1 MERIFI
7 SYRRSDSQDATGR
20 IHDRLDMYFGPDVTF
35 RDIDRLHPGADFPQ
49 ELNRA
54 LAQCALVVAVIG
66 DRWLD
71 AVLKD
76 GTRRLDDPKD
86 LVRIELATALSR
98 GIPVIPVLTGN
109 AGMPGAEQL
118 PPDLERLA

>member
-35 RDIDRLHPGADFPQ
+35 RDIDRLHPGADFPE
-49 ELNRA
+49 ELNKA
-54 LAQCALVVAVIG
+54 LAHCALVVAIIG
-66 DRWLD
+66 EHWLSAAHPD
-71 AVLKD
+71 Q
-76 GTRRLDDPKD
+76 TRRLDDPKD
-86 LVRIELATALSR
+86 FVRIELSVALSR

-109 AGMPGAEQL
+109 AAMPAAEQL
-118 PPDLERLA
+118 PPELERLA